1 MTGGIK
7 AGKSSCKKRESR
19 HAKSAKRE
27 LTGRQRSPIRFFN
40 YWEPELLILLSDP
53 IREILAWYGS
63 DCWSRLLFQ
72 GICFSLIELNL
83 RALHLKEVWENRQ

>member
-1 MTGGIK
+1 MRKVRKGDLSG
-7 AGKSSCKKRESR
+7 R
-19 HAKSAKRE
+19 HRY
-27 LTGRQRSPIRFFN
+27 PIGFFD
-40 YWEPELLILLSDP
+40 YEEPELLFLLSDP
-53 IREILAWYGS
+53 IRGILAWYGS